1 VNNCSGNFRNVGKLN
16 PHHPMAIHDS
26 SNSNDEKLAGL
37 GRFGLQIYGLGI
49 QRAVLIGVENL

>member
-1 VNNCSGNFRNVGKLN
+1 
-16 PHHPMAIHDS
+16 MAIHDS